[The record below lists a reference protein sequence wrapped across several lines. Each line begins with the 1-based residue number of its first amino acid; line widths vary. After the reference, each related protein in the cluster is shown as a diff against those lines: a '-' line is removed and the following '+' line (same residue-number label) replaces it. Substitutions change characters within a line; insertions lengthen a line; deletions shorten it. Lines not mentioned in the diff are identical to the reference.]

1 LILAVEPDS
10 RQASRLSVV
19 LRGRRNTDVVMS
31 KSAEAAIEAM
41 GGRVPDVVLTSQ
53 LLSPQDEQRLADWLK
68 DLGPS
73 ATHVQALTI
82 PILATRANP
91 EPERGLLAGLLRRTQ
106 NAGSQGCEP
115 KIFAEHVAT
124 YLDKG
129 ETERMEDAV
138 PEKPAVI
145 AQEPAL
151 MAAAPAFE
159 PEAPVAIE
167 TQSGVLPAADIELNV
182 EPPTVM
188 MTTAIAAP
196 EAVVDEGAWLVGRN
210 VDLSGAIEAAA
221 RESDTARM
229 LPLTPVYELPTEV
242 VPMES
247 LEVVFPEV
255 VTVRDGWGASRYVDC
270 HECDTAVIPRAASP
284 DPAEPVTPM
293 AVVKASAAA
302 PVMDEWGL
310 FDPSKCGF
318 SALLDKLDEITE
330 EDRRAQ
336 ANTETS
342 VRVVTHY

>member
-1 LILAVEPDS
+1 MPLILAVEPNPH
-10 RQASRLSVV
+10 QASRLSVV

-31 KSAEAAIEAM
+31 KTAEAAIEAM
-41 GGRVPDVVLTSQ
+41 KGRVPDVLLTSQ

-82 PILATRANP
+82 PILATPDNP
-91 EPERGLLAGLLRRTQ
+91 QPERGLLAGFLRRPQ

-124 YLDKG
+124 YLHKG
-129 ETERMEDAV
+129 EAERMEDIV
-138 PEKPAVI
+138 PDGPAVI

-151 MAAAPAFE
+151 VAETPAVASEPPIAIEAAASMP
-159 PEAPVAIE
+159 
-167 TQSGVLPAADIELNV
+167 PAAAVAPHV
-182 EPPTVM
+182 EPPTVV
-188 MTTAIAAP
+188 TTAAIEAP
-196 EAVVDEGAWLVGRN
+196 EPIAEEGAWLIGQN
-210 VDLSGAIEAAA
+210 VDLTPAIEAAA
-221 RESDTARM
+221 QEPDGPRM
-229 LPLTPVYELPTEV
+229 LPLTPVYELPADV
-242 VPMES
+242 VPEP

-255 VTVRDGWGASRYVDC
+255 VTVRDDGWTASRYVDR
-270 HECDTAVIPRAASP
+270 HERDTKIIPRAMP
-284 DPAEPVTPM
+284 PAEPAPPR
-293 AVVKASAAA
+293 AVVQASAAP

-330 EDRRAQ
+330 EERRAQ
-336 ANTETS
+336 ADVETS